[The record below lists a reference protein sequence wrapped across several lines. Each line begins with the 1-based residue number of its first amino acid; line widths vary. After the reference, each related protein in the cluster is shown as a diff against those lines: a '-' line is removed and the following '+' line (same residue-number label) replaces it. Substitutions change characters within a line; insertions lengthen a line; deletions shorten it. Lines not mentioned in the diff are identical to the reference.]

1 MKEYHLKLPWPPSV
15 NTYWRHARGRHYIS
29 KKGTEYRKFII
40 QLIQHQ
46 SLDIKTPS
54 RLKISITAN
63 APDRRRRD
71 LDNLQKAVFDSL
83 THAEFMLDDEQI
95 DDFRVRRG
103 GVEKGGSLDITIT
116 ELEELCREK

>member
-1 MKEYHLKLPWPPSV
+1 MNEYHLKLPWPPSV

-29 KKGTEYRKFII
+29 KKGSEYRKLII

-46 SLDIKTPS
+46 NLDIKTPS

-63 APDRRRRD
+63 VPDRRRRD

-83 THAEFMLDDEQI
+83 THAGFMLDDEQI

-103 GVEKGGSLDITIT
+103 EREKGGSLDVTIT
-116 ELEELCREK
+116 ELEAV